1 VSFTLL
7 FSTCQYTIKATNVCT
22 VAITHCH
29 YYFALH
35 QHTLLQQALTEP
47 VQMWLRSLH
56 DSVRDDRYL
65 RGLQLQNHPDA
76 QSRMHAH
83 AVVYD
88 TDDDTAKSTTATAF
102 GNSKCSSTSTL
113 QQQQQRKHS
122 EDYGTGAAAVS
133 DSNSAFG
140 ADFGTE
146 LLPAARQASL
156 SM

>member
-1 VSFTLL
+1 
-7 FSTCQYTIKATNVCT
+7 
-22 VAITHCH
+22 
-29 YYFALH
+29 
-35 QHTLLQQALTEP
+35 
-47 VQMWLRSLH
+47 MWLLSLH

-88 TDDDTAKSTTATAF
+88 TDDDTAKATAAAAAISS
-102 GNSKCSSTSTL
+102 SKSSSAL
-113 QQQQQRKHS
+113 QQQQQQQRKHS

-133 DSNSAFG
+133 DPNSGFG
-140 ADFGTE
+140 ADFGAE
-146 LLPAARQASL
+146 LLPAARQTSL